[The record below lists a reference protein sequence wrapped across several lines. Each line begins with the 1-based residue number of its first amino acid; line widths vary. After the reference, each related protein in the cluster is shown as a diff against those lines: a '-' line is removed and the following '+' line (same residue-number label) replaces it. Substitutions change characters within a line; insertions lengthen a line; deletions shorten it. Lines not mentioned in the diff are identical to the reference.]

1 MTTRQNLI
9 FHQNSYREMVMD
21 VGVDRPDLSNLPPE
35 VVAYI
40 EALEA
45 ALEQPDT
52 DEREL
57 PLEPSEP
64 PTTINVITIST
75 NGLAK
80 RTPRHFYTRQR
91 RGGMGVFGMDVVEDD
106 VPKFLVLADIEAGM
120 TVITDHGRAFRVPVA
135 ELTETSVAGRGKTIL
150 DRFPLRANEQIA
162 LVVGDPLPGQPS
174 AFLALVTVRGQVRRI
189 GKQFLGRNLHPGTEL
204 YPLAEGGAPAAA
216 AWTSGNDD
224 LLIATRT
231 GLAIRFAERQVP
243 VRGCLGLRVDPS
255 DVVVGVAAADAETG
269 GAFMVGNE
277 GKGTIR
283 LYSGFSANKAPG
295 SGGKTLMKV
304 EELIGVNAVREQ
316 DDVFIV
322 SRLGKIIRFAAAEVP
337 AKEGVVQGVNC
348 MALRADECVALAI
361 SPGS

>member
-1 MTTRQNLI
+1 
-9 FHQNSYREMVMD
+9 MVMELD
-21 VGVDRPDLSNLPPE
+21 VERPDLSNLPPE

-45 ALEQPDT
+45 ALEHPAAG

-57 PLEPSEP
+57 ALEPSEP
-64 PTTINVITIST
+64 PTTINVVTIST

-91 RGGMGVFGMDVVEDD
+91 RGGMGVFGMDVVDGD
-106 VPKFLVLADIEAGM
+106 APKFLVLADVEAGL
-120 TVITDHGRAFRVPVA
+120 TVITDHGRAFRVHVA
-135 ELTETSVAGRGKTIL
+135 ELTETPVAGRGKSIL
-150 DRFPLRANEQIA
+150 ERFPLRSTEHLA

-174 AFLALVTVRGQVRRI
+174 TFLVLVTVRGQVRRI
-189 GKQFLGRNLHPGTEL
+189 GSQALGKNLQPGTVL
-204 YPLAEGGAPAAA
+204 YNVTEGGPPAAA
-216 AWTSGNDD
+216 AWSTGNDD
-224 LLIATRT
+224 LLIATHA
-231 GLAIRFAERQVP
+231 GLAIRFAERLAP

-255 DVVVGVAAADAETG
+255 DGVVGVAAADAETG

-304 EELIGVNAVREQ
+304 EHLVGMHAAREQ
-316 DDVFIV
+316 DDLFVV
-322 SRLGKIIRFAAAEVP
+322 SRLGKIIRFATAEVP
-337 AKEGVVQGVNC
+337 AKEGVVQGVHC
-348 MALRADECVALAI
+348 MALRADECVAVAV

>member
-1 MTTRQNLI
+1 MELGIT
-9 FHQNSYREMVMD
+9 
-21 VGVDRPDLSNLPPE
+21 RPDLSNLPPD
-35 VVAYI
+35 VVAYT
-40 EALEA
+40 EALETA
-45 ALEQPDT
+45 VEQHEAQAGAG
-52 DEREL
+52 ERDL

-91 RGGMGVFGMDVVEDD
+91 RGGMGVFGMDVIEGDA
-106 VPKFLVLADIEAGM
+106 PKFLILADHDAGL
-120 TVITDHGRAFRVPVA
+120 TLITDHGRAFRMPV
-135 ELTETSVAGRGKTIL
+135 TEFVETPVAGRGKSIL
-150 DRFPLRANEQIA
+150 ERFPLRSNEHLA

-174 AFLALVTVRGQVRRI
+174 AYLVLVTARGQVRRI
-189 GKQFLGRNLHPGTEL
+189 GNQYLGRNLQPGTVL
-204 YPLAEGGAPAAA
+204 YNVTEGGAPAAS
-216 AWTSGNDD
+216 AWSTGNDD
-224 LLIATRT
+224 LLIATRA
-231 GLAIRFAERQVP
+231 GLAIRFSERQVP

-269 GAFMVGNE
+269 GTFMIGNE

-304 EELIGVNAVREQ
+304 DQLVGVSGVREQ
-316 DDVFIV
+316 DDLFVV

-348 MALRADECVALAI
+348 MALRADECVAMVV

>member
-1 MTTRQNLI
+1 
-9 FHQNSYREMVMD
+9 MVL
-21 VGVDRPDLSNLPPE
+21 GIERPDLSNVPPD

-45 ALEQPDT
+45 ALEQSAEMDG
-52 DEREL
+52 REM

-64 PTTINVITIST
+64 PTTINVITIT
-75 NGLAK
+75 ANGLAK

-91 RGGMGVFGMDVVEDD
+91 RGGMGVFGIDVVEGDA
-106 VPKFLVLADIEAGM
+106 PKFLLLADVDAGL
-120 TVITDHGRAFRVPVA
+120 TVITDQGRAFRVPVA
-135 ELTETSVAGRGKTIL
+135 ELAETPVAGRGKSIL

-162 LVVGDPLPGQPS
+162 LVVGDPLPGQPN
-174 AFLALVTVRGQVRRI
+174 AYLALVTVRGQLRRI
-189 GKQFLGRNLHPGTEL
+189 GKQYLGKNLQPGTEL
-204 YPLAEGGAPAAA
+204 LTEGGAPAAA

-224 LLIATRT
+224 LLIATRS
-231 GLAIRFAERQVP
+231 GLAIRFAERLVP

-255 DVVVGVAAADAETG
+255 DAVVGIAAAEAERG
-269 GAFMVGNE
+269 GAFMVSSE

-283 LYSGFSANKAPG
+283 LFSGFSANKAPG
-295 SGGKTLMKV
+295 SGGKTLMKAEQLV
-304 EELIGVNAVREQ
+304 GVSAVTEQ
-316 DDVFIV
+316 DDVLII

-348 MALRADECVALAI
+348 MALRADECVALAV